1 MLYIVLGVFQ
11 YSSYVYF
18 KYYVLQVPSTMKLR
32 LPIRLQSL
40 PQELT
45 YINQDLV
52 PRDRNLF
59 A

>member
-1 MLYIVLGVFQ
+1 
-11 YSSYVYF
+11 
-18 KYYVLQVPSTMKLR
+18 MKLR